1 MFSICISRF
10 LILSEGKFFQEMQ
23 SILIWLEHKYS
34 FRNANQLG
42 ENLQKNILNFYNT
55 DLLS

>member
-1 MFSICISRF
+1 M
-10 LILSEGKFFQEMQ
+10 LSEGKFFQEMQ